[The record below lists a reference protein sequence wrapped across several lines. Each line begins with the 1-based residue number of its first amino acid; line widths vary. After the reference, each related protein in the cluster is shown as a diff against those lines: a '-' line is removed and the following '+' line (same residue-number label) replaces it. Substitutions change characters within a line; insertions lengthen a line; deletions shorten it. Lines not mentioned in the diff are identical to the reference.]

1 MYKNMLV
8 PVDGSTLA
16 EEAFAYTRELAG
28 RLGANVTVLHVVDPS
43 ESRALPMHQAYAR
56 ASAEVMEG
64 RVADLRKRLGLIPGG
79 EGPKVFAEVAVGHPP
94 EQILRYAQEKN
105 MDLLVMSTHGRTG
118 VRRLV
123 LGSVADEVLRHSPV
137 PVLLVRAGTAA
148 LDQLGNWSDV
158 TVVVPLDGSK
168 LAESV
173 LPHVQ
178 ALGQQA
184 GNERLKVVLVSV
196 CEPPPMPPLAGPEIP
211 FDWQKA
217 MDENWATCR
226 RYTREYLAG
235 VENHLKQ
242 TGLQVRSEPIEQM
255 KASVAEEIVQFA
267 GQIPLSLIVMATHGR
282 TGVGR
287 WAFGS
292 VAQKILTGASS
303 PILMVR
309 PAAAPATVSA
319 QAKATAGRQA

>member
-8 PVDGSTLA
+8 PVDGSNLA
-16 EEAFAYTRELAG
+16 EGAFAYARELAG
-28 RLGANVTVLHVVDPS
+28 RLGANVTVLHVVDPAES
-43 ESRALPMHQAYAR
+43 EALPMHQAYASH
-56 ASAEVMEG
+56 SAEVIER
-64 RVADLRKRLGLIPGG
+64 RVADIQGRLGKTPGAS
-79 EGPKVFAEVAVGHPP
+79 EPKVFAEVVVG
-94 EQILRYAQEKN
+94 EAADQILRYVQDKS
-105 MDLLVMSTHGRTG
+105 MDLVVMSTHGRTG

-137 PVLLVRAGTAA
+137 PVLLVRAGTPAK
-148 LDQLGNWSDV
+148 DRFEKWTDI
-158 TVVVPLDGSK
+158 TVVVPLDGSE

-184 GNERLKVVLVSV
+184 GNEMLNVVLVMV
-196 CEPPPMPPLAGPEIP
+196 CEPPPMPPVSGPEIP

-217 MDENWATCR
+217 MEENWATCR
-226 RYTREYLAG
+226 KYTREYLAG

-242 TGLQVRSEPIEQM
+242 TGLRVRSEPIEQM
-255 KASVAEEIVQFA
+255 KANVAEEIVQYA
-267 GQIPLSLIVMATHGR
+267 GKIPFSLIVMATHGR

-292 VAQKILTGASS
+292 VAQKVLTGSSS

-309 PAAAPATVSA
+309 PAAARMKGPGR
-319 QAKATAGRQA
+319 AKEFAGREA

>member
-1 MYKNMLV
+1 MYKNLLA
-8 PVDGSTLA
+8 PVDGSNLA
-16 EEAFAYTRELAG
+16 EGAFGYARELAA
-28 RLGANVTVLHVVDPS
+28 RLDANVTVLHVIDPADS
-43 ESRALPMHQAYAR
+43 EALPMHQAYANH
-56 ASAEVMEG
+56 SAEVVG
-64 RVADLRKRLGLIPGG
+64 RGVTEIRKKLGKTAGMTP
-79 EGPKVFAEVAVGHPP
+79 PKISAEVAVGDAAD
-94 EQILRYAQEKN
+94 QILRYAQEKK
-105 MDLLVMSTHGRTG
+105 MDLVVMSTHGRTG

-123 LGSVADEVLRHSPV
+123 LGSVADEVLRRSSV
-137 PVLLVRAGTAA
+137 PVLLVRAGMADKDKFEKWTDIT
-148 LDQLGNWSDV
+148 L
-158 TVVVPLDGSK
+158 VVPLDGSE

-184 GNERLKVVLVSV
+184 GNEMLKVVLVMV
-196 CEPPPMPPLAGPEIP
+196 CEPPPTPPVAGPEIP

-226 RYTREYLAG
+226 KYTREYLAG

-255 KASVAEEIVQFA
+255 KANVAEEIVQYA
-267 GQIPLSLIVMATHGR
+267 GKIPFSLILMATHGR

-292 VAQKILTGASS
+292 VAQKVLTGSAS

-309 PAAAPATVSA
+309 PAAVG
-319 QAKATAGRQA
+319 AKGRQRAKEMAGR